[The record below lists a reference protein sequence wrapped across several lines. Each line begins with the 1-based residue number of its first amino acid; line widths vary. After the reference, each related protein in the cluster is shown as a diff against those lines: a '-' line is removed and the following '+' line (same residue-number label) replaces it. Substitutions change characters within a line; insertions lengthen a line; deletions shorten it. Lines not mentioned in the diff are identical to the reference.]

1 MTSLYFKLGIRTGQ
15 YLVVVLATVNFLVRE
30 AKFLKTKKPKS
41 ENILARLDFSKLKV
55 FHQILIIIVSML
67 IFLALQGIISIQINQ
82 QMSASN
88 KDIFRNSVSRLNNI
102 TTAKY
107 YLEWIKSSYLEV
119 LTGRVKNA
127 DLLNEAGMV
136 GMLSVGYEMEP
147 AVRALRDVD
156 DSQVNSLLKNIGEI
170 KKILG
175 APTNEKSYQKLLKLL
190 SSSNVMINNINTK
203 IMNTSSEI
211 AEYSSLY
218 SKQTIV
224 LTLVI
229 MVISVIISILIG
241 LKVVSSISKPMEK
254 IVKTADTLAKGNLKP
269 VDQVK
274 GCKEVVVVVGSLNKA
289 IYSLQNLVSGI
300 NDQSNVLLNA
310 SENLRDGTEQS
321 GKSAT
326 QISQAME
333 ELSKGSEEEVTQI
346 TEAVSK
352 MGLLSELVTSVV
364 EDTRKI
370 SEASS
375 EVATSTKHGRALTD
389 DVVREMNEVSQ
400 FTNEVAEVFNGLKE
414 TSKTIS
420 ERTSLIKAI
429 SEQTTLLAIN
439 AAIEAARAGEEGRG
453 FSVVANETGKL
464 AAQTKEATKLIDE
477 LVNQMLSRSNHAV
490 QVINK
495 GLERMSHSR
504 TIANETKITFEK
516 MFQKLMDN
524 QQQITQVAQAAQKMA
539 ASNSQALQSI
549 HAISAISEQTMANT
563 EEISATTTQQS
574 ALTQG
579 TYALVENLTKIATC
593 LKESIQRF
601 RI

>member
-1 MTSLYFKLGIRTGQ
+1 M
-15 YLVVVLATVNFLVRE
+15 VVVLETVNFLVRE
-30 AKFLKTKKPKS
+30 AKFLKTQKPKS

-102 TTAKY
+102 TTAKF

>member
-88 KDIFRNSVSRLNNI
+88 KDIFHNSVSRLNNI

-127 DLLNEAGMV
+127 DLLNKAGMV

-175 APTNEKSYQKLLKLL
+175 APTNEASYQKLLKLL
-190 SSSNVMINNINTK
+190 GSSNIMINNINTK
-203 IMNTSSEI
+203 IMNTSSEM

-218 SKQTIV
+218 SKQTIM
-224 LTLVI
+224 LTLII

-254 IVKTADTLAKGNLKP
+254 IVKTADALAKGNLSP

-274 GCKEVVVVVGSLNKA
+274 GCKEVAIVVGSLNKA

-300 NDQSNVLLNA
+300 NDQSNVLLDA
-310 SENLRDGTEQS
+310 SENLRDGSEQS
-321 GKSAT
+321 GKSAI

-400 FTNEVAEVFNGLKE
+400 FTNEVANVFNGLKE

-464 AAQTKEATKLIDE
+464 AAQTKEVTKLIDE

-504 TIANETKITFEK
+504 TLANETKITFEK

-563 EEISATTTQQS
+563 EEISATTAQQS
-574 ALTQG
+574 ALTEE
-579 TYALVENLTKIATC
+579 TYALVENLTKIAAC

>member
-1 MTSLYFKLGIRTGQ
+1 M
-15 YLVVVLATVNFLVRE
+15 VVVLETVNFLVRE
-30 AKFLKTKKPKS
+30 AKFLKTQKPKS

-102 TTAKY
+102 TTAKF

-211 AEYSSLY
+211 VEYSSLY